1 MAITVFMQAICSA
14 DLLQLI
20 EDGVLHKVAYLY
32 EIREAMHTLESN
44 PGSLDDIFNIADPPS

>member
-1 MAITVFMQAICSA
+1 MQAICSA